1 MAGKRQ
7 PRQPRQVRRLSELR
21 ALRGM
26 SQQELADQLGLSQS
40 AVSKLE
46 RREDPSFHALV
57 SFVAAL
63 GGQLFVEAR
72 FPNGNVEYIGSE
84 QDRD

>member
-7 PRQPRQVRRLSELR
+7 SRQVRRLSELR

-26 SQQELADQLGLSQS
+26 SQQELAERLGLSQS

-46 RREDPSFHALV
+46 RRDDPSFNALAN
-57 SFVAAL
+57 FVRAL
-63 GGQLFVEAR
+63 GGQLFVEVR
-72 FPNGNVEYIGSE
+72 FPNANVEYVGS
-84 QDRD
+84 DDAPKSR

>member
-7 PRQPRQVRRLSELR
+7 NRQVRMLGELR

-26 SQQELADQLGLSQS
+26 SQQELADRLGVSQS
-40 AVSKLE
+40 AVSKVE
-46 RREDPSFHALV
+46 RRGDPSFQALANFV
-57 SFVAAL
+57 SAL

-72 FPNGNVEYIGSE
+72 FPNGNVEYIGS
-84 QDRD
+84 DGAPKSR